1 MRWKGGICRLALAPR
16 AWLERWLAGRAASD
30 GAEPVARPPEKE
42 PVHPPFAEA
51 CQLENGPRESGSR
64 EKERKRKL
72 EASEGRAFIC
82 ELTYT
87 YPSPLKKAYVKST
100 DKEKRGTVAAHLIL
114 EASGGS
120 PAVQARCCIRFE
132 SGRRR
137 NYAQGSSLRLQL
149 RNGGRRGGYHARG
162 A

>member
-51 CQLENGPRESGSR
+51 CQHENGPRESGSR

-87 YPSPLKKAYVKST
+87 YPSPLKKA
-100 DKEKRGTVAAHLIL
+100 
-114 EASGGS
+114 
-120 PAVQARCCIRFE
+120 
-132 SGRRR
+132 
-137 NYAQGSSLRLQL
+137 
-149 RNGGRRGGYHARG
+149 
-162 A
+162 